1 MYLIQFVLFL
11 SLNARLFFY
20 LSGHFMMFG
29 RLPHQPTNQ
38 PPLSS
43 MCTYIEQ
50 IKYHSHRWC
59 RYYTTKPNQTKPKRK
74 KKYKGLFGFM
84 NCCFF
89 SSSRFNKQQQQKKK
103 QNTHTGFIYKCILS
117 VFTVNKFDFF
127 IYLPSV
133 QPEKK
138 LIKNVYHFE
147 FN

>member
-1 MYLIQFVLFL
+1 MMMTTTTKMGCNRSLNQVSTTKTTKKKSNRIGLYLIQFVLFL

-89 SSSRFNKQQQQKKK
+89 FVS
-103 QNTHTGFIYKCILS
+103 I
-117 VFTVNKFDFF
+117 
-127 IYLPSV
+127 
-133 QPEKK
+133 
-138 LIKNVYHFE
+138 
-147 FN
+147 